1 MTKEQIRTEIQKQ
14 TSFDKLYS
22 FWKDPRERFNNTEIN
37 KIKKNNCLS
46 YLLVILV
53 ISIVFFLIK
62 TLNFS
67 F

>member
-1 MTKEQIRTEIQKQ
+1 MTKEQIKIDVQKQ
-14 TSFDKLYS
+14 TRLDELYS
-22 FWKDPRERFNNTEIN
+22 FWKDPRERFNNIEIN
-37 KIKKNNCLS
+37 KMKKNNCLS

>member
-37 KIKKNNCLS
+37 KINKNNCLS

>member
-1 MTKEQIRTEIQKQ
+1 MTKEQIKIDVQKQ
-14 TSFDKLYS
+14 TRLDELYS
-22 FWKDPRERFNNTEIN
+22 FWKDPRQRFNNIEIN
-37 KIKKNNCLS
+37 KMKKNNCLS

-53 ISIVFFLIK
+53 IAILFFLIK

>member
-53 ISIVFFLIK
+53 ISIVFFLIE

>member
-1 MTKEQIRTEIQKQ
+1 MTKEQIKIDVQKQ
-14 TSFDKLYS
+14 TRLDELYS
-22 FWKDPRERFNNTEIN
+22 FWKDPRQRFNNIEIN
-37 KIKKNNCLS
+37 KMKKNNCLN

-53 ISIVFFLIK
+53 IAILFFLIK